1 MTRRILMACA
11 LALTATSLYAE
22 ETPKAKPAQSAAEP
36 VKDDAKKDDPASAQM
51 AIVKKLA
58 GTWVEADKDGKPTD
72 KVVSVVKV
80 TAGGSAVQETLFPGT
95 DMEMISMYHLDK
107 GDLVMTHYCMLGN
120 QPKMKADP
128 KSPKGTI
135 KFEFAGGT
143 NLDAKKDMHMH
154 AATLKVVDDDHIEI
168 AGEAW
173 NGGKAAVEHCVTM
186 KLVRKK

>member
-1 MTRRILMACA
+1 MACV
-11 LALTATSLYAE
+11 LSLSATHLYAE
-22 ETPKAKPAQSAAEP
+22 EPAKAKAQPAVGDTKAE
-36 VKDDAKKDDPASAQM
+36 AKADDPATAQM

-95 DMEMISMYHLDK
+95 DMEMVSMYHLDK
-107 GDLVMTHYCMLGN
+107 GALVMTHYCMLGN

-143 NLDAKKDMHMH
+143 NLDPKKDMHMH
-154 AATLKVVDDDHIEI
+154 ASTLKVVDDDHIEI
-168 AGEAW
+168 AGEGWDA
-173 NGGKAAVEHCVTM
+173 GKASAEHCVTM